1 MLHVQTSTGT
11 RLLLGVLYVKRL
23 TAAEGDALTTAGL
36 APKTVTVD
44 ELKALISA
52 VNAGTG
58 IPSTTTPVYTAPLT
72 VQGASEEFITNTM
85 GQVVANTNQNAA
97 QLNGSI
103 FTARDQMKVHVTN
116 EANRIIASA

>member
-11 RLLLGVLYVKRL
+11 RLLLDTQYVKRL
-23 TAAEGDALTTAGL
+23 TAAEGDALASAGL

-85 GQVVANTNQNAA
+85 GQVVANTNQNTVT
-97 QLNGSI
+97 LNGSI
-103 FTARDQMKVHVTN
+103 FIARDQVKTHVTN
-116 EANRIIASA
+116 EANRVIANV